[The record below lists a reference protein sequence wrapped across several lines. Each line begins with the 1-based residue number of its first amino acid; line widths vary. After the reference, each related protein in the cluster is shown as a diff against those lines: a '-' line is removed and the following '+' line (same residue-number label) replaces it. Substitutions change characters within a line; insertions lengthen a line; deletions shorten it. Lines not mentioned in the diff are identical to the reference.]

1 MSAVDITLKVLGYAL
16 FPYSGI
22 LETITDGLQRSAQQT
37 NDVAASGDIEKMEAI
52 EMRQELEMRMAE
64 RQAKVA
70 QELAIAQRIRTAEE
84 VEVEEFYDYS
94 GEGNLG
100 LNAKDGGVMLGIGG
114 KGSRVVKRICRFKGV
129 REITPQ
135 EIQVL
140 AEQMAG
146 NEAPKNGI

>member
-1 MSAVDITLKVLGYAL
+1 
-16 FPYSGI
+16 
-22 LETITDGLQRSAQQT
+22 
-37 NDVAASGDIEKMEAI
+37 
-52 EMRQELEMRMAE
+52 MAE

-84 VEVEEFYDYS
+84 VEVEELYDYS

-100 LNAKDGGVMLGIGG
+100 LNVKDEGVMLGACG

-140 AEQMAG
+140 SERITGDESVSNKSLAAKLHK
-146 NEAPKNGI
+146 KNRSIG

>member
-1 MSAVDITLKVLGYAL
+1 MSAVDITLKVLRYAL
-16 FPYSGI
+16 FPYSEI
-22 LETITDGLQRSAQQT
+22 IEMLTDGLTRSAQQT
-37 NDVAASGDIEKMEAI
+37 NDVAASGDIEKMEAV
-52 EMRQELEMRMAE
+52 EMRQELAMRMAE

-94 GEGNLG
+94 GEGTLG
-100 LNAKDGGVMLGIGG
+100 LNVKDAGAMLGAGG

-140 AEQMAG
+140 AERMTDD
-146 NEAPKNGI
+146 EAQ

>member
-1 MSAVDITLKVLGYAL
+1 MSAIDISLQVLRYSL
-16 FPYSGI
+16 FPSSAI
-22 LETITDGLQRSAQQT
+22 FDTLTHVLERSAKQT
-37 NDVAASGDIEKMEAI
+37 NDVAASGDIAKMEAVA
-52 EMRQELEMRMAE
+52 MRQELEMRMAE

-84 VEVEEFYDYS
+84 VEIEEFYDYS

-100 LNAKDGGVMLGIGG
+100 LNVKDDGVMLGAGG

-140 AEQMAG
+140 AERMTG
-146 NEAPKNGI
+146 DEAV

>member
-1 MSAVDITLKVLGYAL
+1 MSAIDITLKVLGYTL

-22 LETITDGLQRSAQQT
+22 FETLSNVLERSAQQT
-37 NDVAASGDIEKMEAI
+37 KDVADSGDLEEMKAV

-70 QELAIAQRIRTAEE
+70 QELAIAQRIKTAEE
-84 VEVEEFYDYS
+84 VEIEEFYDYS

-100 LNAKDGGVMLGIGG
+100 LNVKDDGVMVGAGG

-129 REITPQ
+129 RQITPQ

-140 AEQMAG
+140 AERITDG
-146 NEAPKNGI
+146 EVV

>member
-1 MSAVDITLKVLGYAL
+1 MGAIDLTLTVLRYAL
-16 FPYSGI
+16 FPSSAI
-22 LETITDGLQRSAQQT
+22 LDTLNNALERSAQQT
-37 NDVAASGDIEKMEAI
+37 NEVAASGDIEKIKAV

-100 LNAKDGGVMLGIGG
+100 LNAKDDGVMLGVSG

-140 AEQMAG
+140 TEKMADD
-146 NEAPKNGI
+146 EAV

>member
-1 MSAVDITLKVLGYAL
+1 MSAIDLTLTVLRYAL
-16 FPYSGI
+16 FPSSAI
-22 LETITDGLQRSAQQT
+22 LDTLTNGLERSAQQT
-37 NDVAASGDIEKMEAI
+37 NEVAASGDIEKIKAV

-94 GEGNLG
+94 GEGHLG
-100 LNAKDGGVMLGIGG
+100 LNAKNDGVILGAGG

-129 REITPQ
+129 REITSQ

-140 AEQMAG
+140 TEKMADDG
-146 NEAPKNGI
+146 AV